1 LIQRPRAPR
10 AFGAAQAFLASN
22 RLLSD
27 MEQRETMVA
36 VRPGSALSSHARLF
50 AALEAAFP
58 VTFVPWRATAREAD
72 AVVAIGAP
80 GPELEGGRAPL
91 LTVGDAVAPG
101 AVAEE
106 VRFTGD
112 PQVDARLRGIALAGQ
127 ALAADVEH
135 AGDAERVLASAG
147 SRAVW
152 TRSPGGRARHQVRAP
167 LLELAP
173 HAVLRDGLSGQG
185 GLALIVLVQF
195 LRELSQTTSFR
206 PPPLRAS
213 IIFDDPNLRWRSYG
227 FIDYEGLVRHADAHG
242 YHAAMAMI
250 PLDWWRPHRATAAL
264 FRRRSDRVSLVF
276 HGNNHVKRE
285 LLRLGDDSRAMALS
299 AQALRRISRFE
310 ARYDLRVDRIMTPPH
325 GMCSASVARA
335 LGAVGFDALC
345 SIHPLPWTESPPA
358 DRLLA
363 GWDPAEFAG
372 PCAVIPR
379 FPLSC
384 SATDI
389 ALRAFLDQ
397 PLVLYGHHDD
407 LAQGLELLA
416 EAAARVNRL
425 GDVQWTSLGS
435 IALGNHA
442 IRVEGD
448 TAWVRPYSGR
458 IRVQLPERVRALAL
472 EEPRDVDGSVLGWSV
487 PSGPDVPFGV
497 PVPCAGGRV
506 VEARLLVADPVDP
519 GDVGAPSWRPWPPLR
534 RVATEARD
542 RALPLRQR
550 SPWALSRASG
560 T

>member
-1 LIQRPRAPR
+1 
-10 AFGAAQAFLASN
+10 
-22 RLLSD
+22 
-27 MEQRETMVA
+27 MVA

-91 LTVGDAVAPG
+91 LAVGDAVATG
-101 AVAEE
+101 AAAEE
-106 VRFTGD
+106 VLFTVD
-112 PQVDARLRGIALAGQ
+112 PQLDARLRGIALAGQ
-127 ALAADVEH
+127 VLAADAEH
-135 AGDAERVLASAG
+135 ARAGERVLAGSG

-152 TRSPGGRARHQVRAP
+152 TRPLGRRIRHQVRAP
-167 LLELAP
+167 LLELGAD
-173 HAVLRDGLSGQG
+173 AVLRDGLSGRG
-185 GLALIVLVQF
+185 GLALIALVQF
-195 LRELSQTTSFR
+195 LRELLETTTFR

-227 FIDYEGLVRHADAHG
+227 FIDYEGLVGHADAHG

-379 FPLSC
+379 FPLTC
-384 SATDI
+384 SATEI

-407 LAQGLELLA
+407 LAQGLDLLA

-425 GDVQWTSLGS
+425 GDVEWTSLGS

-442 IRVEGD
+442 IRLEGD

-458 IRVQLPERVRALAL
+458 IRVQLPDRVRALAL

-487 PSGPDVPFGV
+487 PSGPEVAFGV

-506 VEARLLVADPVDP
+506 VEARLRVADPVDP
-519 GDVGAPSWRPWPPLR
+519 GDVGAPAWRPWPPLR

-542 RALPLRQR
+542 RALPLRLR
-550 SPWALSRASG
+550 SAWALSRASD